1 VLRHGGKDLRME
13 LQHVDQCRSGEARL
27 AKAYNMP
34 CRWLLLTVGP
44 KYKEKYHIAAQ
55 NTLNT
60 CYRECIQLMV
70 EHELR
75 TVAIPCTFYHKGYP
89 QEDQAHVALRTL
101 RRCIEKMQ
109 NSLDTVVIAA
119 ANSQEVEL
127 YDSLM
132 PFYFP
137 RNTYEA
143 EAGARV
149 LPDCC
154 WSEWGEV
161 AVEERKIR
169 LSTYLVSNRDDD
181 DDLGGWDRQ
190 PVFSPS
196 DDADRTFLEAKDDA
210 DDVARK
216 RLEGTMIEA
225 ETPEMAR
232 HICIRYL
239 RLARQITADTLATR
253 FVFSVGEDRFGR
265 HVVVLL
271 GARLPALG
279 VRDDKT
285 LPLFVKVLEALGGQR
300 FVLLYVNS
308 DVATFDTTKLEV
320 LQEMLAVISAKYR
333 NSLEQ
338 LLVLHPGI
346 WFRAAFALG
355 RAVSDL
361 TASVWNE
368 TVYIEGLEELS
379 RYISIQQ
386 LQLPNYV
393 TFYEQ
398 GHHG

>member
-1 VLRHGGKDLRME
+1 
-13 LQHVDQCRSGEARL
+13 
-27 AKAYNMP
+27 
-34 CRWLLLTVGP
+34 
-44 KYKEKYHIAAQ
+44 
-55 NTLNT
+55 
-60 CYRECIQLMV
+60 
-70 EHELR
+70 
-75 TVAIPCTFYHKGYP
+75 
-89 QEDQAHVALRTL
+89 
-101 RRCIEKMQ
+101 
-109 NSLDTVVIAA
+109 
-119 ANSQEVEL
+119 
-127 YDSLM
+127 
-132 PFYFP
+132 
-137 RNTYEA
+137 
-143 EAGARV
+143 
-149 LPDCC
+149 
-154 WSEWGEV
+154 
-161 AVEERKIR
+161 
-169 LSTYLVSNRDDD
+169 
-181 DDLGGWDRQ
+181 
-190 PVFSPS
+190 
-196 DDADRTFLEAKDDA
+196 
-210 DDVARK
+210 
-216 RLEGTMIEA
+216 
-225 ETPEMAR
+225 
-232 HICIRYL
+232 
-239 RLARQITADTLATR
+239 
-253 FVFSVGEDRFGR
+253 
-265 HVVVLL
+265 
-271 GARLPALG
+271 LPALG